1 MRAAPHTLR
10 PISLLFSST
19 HRYSPKILSRRSPA
33 EGTPPGL
40 RQHPPHSRYAIL
52 TPTLPSLPK
61 KSFHY
66 LPYKTHQA
74 TAQPFGWV
82 FAWRKGVIRKTANR
96 WFVRAAPTHSDQSPF
111 SSAQLTDQP
120 QNLIAAKP
128 CRGDPSGVSAASTNI
143 SAIALDRFCMMFA

>member
-82 FAWRKGVIRKTANR
+82 FAWRKGVIRKTTDR
-96 WFVRAAPTHSDQSPF
+96 WFVRAAPHTLRPISLLF
-111 SSAQLTDQP
+111 SSTHRYSPKILSRRSPAEGTPPGFRQHPPTSQRSRW
-120 QNLIAAKP
+120 I
-128 CRGDPSGVSAASTNI
+128 VSV
-143 SAIALDRFCMMFA
+143 